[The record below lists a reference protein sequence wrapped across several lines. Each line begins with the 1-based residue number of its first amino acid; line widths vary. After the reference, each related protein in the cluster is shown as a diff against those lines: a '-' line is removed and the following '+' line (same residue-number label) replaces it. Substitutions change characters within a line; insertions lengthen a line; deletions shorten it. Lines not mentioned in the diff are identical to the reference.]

1 MLAETVSAV
10 ATDRGIVSFS
20 ARTEQCS
27 AVATDHG
34 IVSFSA
40 RTTLVLTLSADYRC
54 TTFKCYLETA
64 ETVTDTVESVTLGRS
79 CHLFW
84 K

>member
-1 MLAETVSAV
+1 MVLCPSQLVLSSAVLAETVSAV
-10 ATDRGIVSFS
+10 ATDR
-20 ARTEQCS
+20 
-27 AVATDHG
+27 G